1 MPLELAQTGLTVST
15 YIVLGLVV
23 LLVGAA
29 LFIVAR
35 ALRARNKDNRLE

>member
-1 MPLELAQTGLTVST
+1 MPIELAQTGLSIST

-23 LLVGAA
+23 LLVGAS

-35 ALRARNKDNRLE
+35 ALRQHNKNNRL

>member
-35 ALRARNKDNRLE
+35 ALRAHNKDNQL

>member
-35 ALRARNKDNRLE
+35 ALRARNKENKL

>member
-1 MPLELAQTGLTVST
+1 MPIELAQTGLTVST

-35 ALRARNKDNRLE
+35 ALRSHNKNNQL

>member
-1 MPLELAQTGLTVST
+1 MPIELAQTGLTVST

-35 ALRARNKDNRLE
+35 ALRARNKENQL

>member
-1 MPLELAQTGLTVST
+1 MPIELAQTGLTVST

-35 ALRARNKDNRLE
+35 ALRARNKDNQL

>member
-1 MPLELAQTGLTVST
+1 MPIELAQTGLTVST

-35 ALRARNKDNRLE
+35 ALRARNKDNRL

>member
-1 MPLELAQTGLTVST
+1 MPIELAQTGLTVST

-35 ALRARNKDNRLE
+35 ALRARNKENRL

>member
-1 MPLELAQTGLTVST
+1 MPLELAQTGLDVST

-35 ALRARNKDNRLE
+35 ALRARNKDNRL

>member
-1 MPLELAQTGLTVST
+1 MPLELTQTGLTVST

-35 ALRARNKDNRLE
+35 ALRARNKDNRL

>member
-1 MPLELAQTGLTVST
+1 MTYELAQTGLTVST

>member
-35 ALRARNKDNRLE
+35 ALRARNKDNRL

>member
-1 MPLELAQTGLTVST
+1 MPIELAQTGLSVST

-35 ALRARNKDNRLE
+35 ALRARNKDNRL

>member
-35 ALRARNKDNRLE
+35 ALRARNKENRL

>member
-35 ALRARNKDNRLE
+35 ALRSRNKETKL

>member
-1 MPLELAQTGLTVST
+1 MPLELAQTGLAVST

-35 ALRARNKDNRLE
+35 ALRARNKENKL